1 MKKPSLHSLLFKAEL
16 KSLGGGKRWNTL
28 VFLVVIDFLAL
39 FSLGAGQQILEFLEA
54 KMDND
59 YVQLLIA
66 TVPSTSCR
74 SADVKARLIDN
85 LAFQTQFG
93 VNDVQFMAKQYMN
106 FRSADSTRTKLV
118 GAFANEEHPLW
129 TMMLSDTSNFLTSAS
144 LSSPFDVEERRTGVV
159 LSVKAASEF
168 GLWPLPA
175 NELPTVNWVVNDRS
189 QTVVTLPVLG
199 VLQYLPLD
207 LDVAL
212 TEATMLQLVSG
223 KATEERP
230 KPFYFLP
237 ESKAK
242 NASLPL
248 PNKIKCLSGYLHTS
262 SVMGSEKRFLE
273 DEAQKVHLLPS
284 KEVGGTLNAEYL
296 LFRLNALEKARE
308 LAAELRDNKEKY
320 GCQTKFDNG
329 GLEIDLTDV
338 ENKENLGIF
347 SKFARLLSF
356 AVVVLALILIINYT
370 GAILRMHISQ
380 NKRNLGTLMAFG
392 YENQTI
398 TRLYLVI
405 TSVLLGAAFVISY
418 LLVWPIGYL
427 GLELFLLA
435 SGLDNVASEVAFS
448 HIPIYYSVLLFV
460 LVPLA
465 IVSYRIRKQL
475 TATPGDLVYDR

>member
-1 MKKPSLHSLLFKAEL
+1 MEKPSLHSLLFRAEL

-39 FSLGAGQQILEFLEA
+39 FSLGAGQEILAFLEE

-59 YVQLLIA
+59 YVQLLVA
-66 TVPSTSCR
+66 TVPGGTCDDEEWKIQLLENGS
-74 SADVKARLIDN
+74 
-85 LAFQTQFG
+85 FQSQFG
-93 VNDVQFMAKQYMN
+93 IDTIKPMAKQFMN
-106 FRSADSTRTKLV
+106 FRLNDTTQAKLV
-118 GAFANEEHPLW
+118 GGFRDANHPLW
-129 TMMLSDTSNFLTSAS
+129 SMILSDTSNFLTSAAIS
-144 LSSPFDVEERRTGVV
+144 APFDHPVKGTGIILTKKTATDLGV
-159 LSVKAASEF
+159 
-168 GLWPLPA
+168 WPLPVG
-175 NELPTVNWVVNDRS
+175 ELSVVNWVVDDSSRR
-189 QTVVTLPVLG
+189 VVPMPVLG
-199 VLQYLPLD
+199 ITKYLPLK
-207 LDVAL
+207 LDAAL
-212 TEATMLQLVSG
+212 LESTMNYLESG
-223 KATEERP
+223 KAADDRGIDY
-230 KPFYFLP
+230 YFI
-237 ESKAK
+237 SD
-242 NASLPL
+242 SLFRRTDL
-248 PNKIKCLSGYLHTS
+248 SFPNRIRCLSGFLHPTAAFNEE
-262 SVMGSEKRFLE
+262 GRFLNTYASKVSLRHTYLQA
-273 DEAQKVHLLPS
+273 DEPDY
-284 KEVGGTLNAEYL
+284 EFL
-296 LFRLNALEKARE
+296 LFRLSELQNART
-308 LAAELRDNKEKY
+308 LAAELKENKKNY
-320 GCQTKFDNG
+320 GCDPKEDNG
-329 GLEIDLTDV
+329 ALEIDLTDV

-418 LLVWPIGYL
+418 VLVWPIGYL

-448 HIPIYYSVLLFV
+448 HIPIYYSVMLFV
-460 LVPLA
+460 AVPLA

>member
-1 MKKPSLHSLLFKAEL
+1 M
-16 KSLGGGKRWNTL
+16 
-28 VFLVVIDFLAL
+28 
-39 FSLGAGQQILEFLEA
+39 
-54 KMDND
+54 
-59 YVQLLIA
+59 
-66 TVPSTSCR
+66 
-74 SADVKARLIDN
+74 
-85 LAFQTQFG
+85 
-93 VNDVQFMAKQYMN
+93 
-106 FRSADSTRTKLV
+106 
-118 GAFANEEHPLW
+118 
-129 TMMLSDTSNFLTSAS
+129 
-144 LSSPFDVEERRTGVV
+144 
-159 LSVKAASEF
+159 
-168 GLWPLPA
+168 
-175 NELPTVNWVVNDRS
+175 
-189 QTVVTLPVLG
+189 
-199 VLQYLPLD
+199 
-207 LDVAL
+207 
-212 TEATMLQLVSG
+212 
-223 KATEERP
+223 
-230 KPFYFLP
+230 
-237 ESKAK
+237 
-242 NASLPL
+242 
-248 PNKIKCLSGYLHTS
+248 
-262 SVMGSEKRFLE
+262 
-273 DEAQKVHLLPS
+273 
-284 KEVGGTLNAEYL
+284 
-296 LFRLNALEKARE
+296 
-308 LAAELRDNKEKY
+308 
-320 GCQTKFDNG
+320 
-329 GLEIDLTDV
+329 EIDLTDV

>member
-1 MKKPSLHSLLFKAEL
+1 MEKPSLHSLLFKAEL

-59 YVQLLIA
+59 YVQLLA
-66 TVPSTSCR
+66 
-74 SADVKARLIDN
+74 ADVPGCPDIKSRLIDN
-85 LAFQTQFG
+85 NDFKTRFNLNDLQLLAKSHFYFRSTVDTVTYSLLAGAFQ
-93 VNDVQFMAKQYMN
+93 D
-106 FRSADSTRTKLV
+106 D
-118 GAFANEEHPLW
+118 EHPLW
-129 TMMLSDTSNFLTSAS
+129 SMMLSDTSNFLTSAAS
-144 LSSPFDVEERRTGVV
+144 SSPFDSNAKATGVI
-159 LSVKAASEF
+159 LTEKAARNL
-168 GLWPLPA
+168 GVWPLSGDEFPLVDWA
-175 NELPTVNWVVNDRS
+175 FVEDDTETRS
-189 QTVVTLPVLG
+189 LPVIAILK
-199 VLQYLPLD
+199 YLPLD
-207 LDVAL
+207 LEVAM
-212 TEATMLQLVSG
+212 TESTMGQLKSG
-223 KATEERP
+223 KARDERQKTYYYLSEEELEASDVI
-230 KPFYFLP
+230 LP
-237 ESKAK
+237 QKVRFF
-242 NASLPL
+242 
-248 PNKIKCLSGYLHTS
+248 SGYLQSAS
-262 SVMGSEKRFLE
+262 SVTGAEKRFL
-273 DEAQKVHLLPS
+273 DSAAKKIRFLPS
-284 KEVGGTLNAEYL
+284 KDVGWDIKKEYL
-296 LFRLNALEKARE
+296 LFRLNALEMARP
-308 LAAELRDNKEKY
+308 LTIELRENKELY
-320 GCQTKFDNG
+320 GCSDISGNG
-329 GLEIDLTDV
+329 ALEIDLTDV